1 MIITISGTPGSG
13 KSTIAKI
20 LEHDLKGERIYA
32 GQIMRENAKIQHKT
46 LQEYIEEAQND
57 PSIDQE
63 VDNQV
68 AKLALQKQEDKKI
81 LIVEGRMQFH
91 LLHKSIKVFVTV
103 SPEVGARRIF
113 EDLQNKETNEQR
125 NEGGAKS
132 LIEVTKSTIS
142 RMEEDRKRLLKLYKV
157 DYLDPK
163 NYDLVIDTTSISAK
177 EAADQLKEYLA

>member
-20 LEHDLKGERIYA
+20 LEQDLKAERIYA
-32 GQIMRENAKIQHKT
+32 GQIMRETAKKQGKT
-46 LQEYIEEAQND
+46 LQEYIEEAKKN
-57 PSIDQE
+57 PAIDQE
-63 VDNQV
+63 IDNQV
-68 AKLALQKQEDKKI
+68 AKLALQKQEDKKT

-91 LLHKSIKVFVTV
+91 LLHKSIKVFIAV
-103 SPEVGARRIF
+103 SPEEGGRRIF
-113 EDLQNKETNEQR
+113 EDLKNKEVSVQR
-125 NEGGAKS
+125 NEGAPKNLS
-132 LIEVTKSTIS
+132 EVIKSTTE

-177 EAADQLKEYLA
+177 EAAEQLKEYLA